1 MFNLNKE
8 THQHTHVS
16 KEAAQIQANAQRSIA
31 RERDETD
38 REIAAMRD
46 PETYRM
52 YLQAKKEEK
61 REKNKSTNR
70 VGLVILGVFLLVLLY
85 SWIFG

>member
-1 MFNLNKE
+1 
-8 THQHTHVS
+8 
-16 KEAAQIQANAQRSIA
+16 
-31 RERDETD
+31 
-38 REIAAMRD
+38 MRD

>member
-1 MFNLNKE
+1 MFNLKKE